1 MTRPTYSTRPG
12 GYWDTEDI
20 IVTRKVG
27 RDATEIRVRTWA
39 DWLGTWHARFSTTDN
54 ARVDAHVAKLAI
66 SFEITL
72 RDGASAAN
80 YLRVAP
86 CYSGTGLPGV
96 RHYVELSS

>member
-12 GYWDTEDI
+12 GYWDTEEI

-27 RDATEIRVRTWA
+27 RDTTEIRVRTWA
-39 DWLGTWHARFSTTDN
+39 DGYGAWHARFSTTDN

-66 SFEITL
+66 SFEL
-72 RDGASAAN
+72 ASREGASAAN

-86 CYSGTGLPGV
+86 RYSRTDLPGV